1 MSGNEIQQN
10 QKSKIGSNVYKSG
23 INTNSSSAVFQY
35 EACGLY
41 DLTLV
46 MTLSVKNL
54 QLGSSDGISLPYYV
68 MVTKNNSSILEKY
81 VNLLHL

>member
-1 MSGNEIQQN
+1 MSGSEIQQN
-10 QKSKIGSNVYKSG
+10 QKSKIDSNVYKSG
-23 INTNSSSAVFQY
+23 INTNSSPTEYQY

-54 QLGSSDGISLPYYV
+54 QLGSCDEISLPYYV
-68 MVTKNNSSILEKY
+68 MVTKNNNSILEKY